1 MDNNSQ
7 VQIRLSKVKKY
18 IGKEAILKGID
29 LEVKKGEFLAIVG
42 ASGSGKSS
50 MLYIMGLLDTPT
62 EGEVFFE
69 GEKIDFYDEEKL
81 SQIRNRKMGFVFQ
94 FHYLLPE
101 FNLLEN
107 VMLPA
112 IRLGMKREEAKEKA
126 YNLLKKLG
134 LEGKERRRI
143 YEISGGEMQR
153 VAIARALINQ
163 PSVILADEPT
173 GNLDSKNTEIV
184 MEIFQDINRQGTTIA
199 MVTHELDLAKK
210 AHRIVEVK
218 DGLILRETSIQ
229 KV

>member
-7 VQIRLSKVKKY
+7 VQIKLSKVKKY

-173 GNLDSKNTEIV
+173 GNLDSKNTEVV
-184 MEIFQDINRQGTTIA
+184 MEIFQDINRQGTTIV
-199 MVTHELDLAKK
+199 MVTHELDLARK
-210 AHRIVEVK
+210 AHRIIEVK